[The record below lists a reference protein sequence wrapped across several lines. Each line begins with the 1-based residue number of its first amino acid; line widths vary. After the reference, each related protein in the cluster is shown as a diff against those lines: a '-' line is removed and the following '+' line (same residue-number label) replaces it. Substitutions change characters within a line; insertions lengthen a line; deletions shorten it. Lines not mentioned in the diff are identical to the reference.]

1 MPEFVIALVPQ
12 TAAHFY
18 DGGGPDNK
26 KLKMVVKSNL
36 GIVFYMGIIVEACGL
51 SS

>member
-26 KLKMVVKSNL
+26 KLKMVVKSKL
-36 GIVFYMGIIVEACGL
+36 GIVYMGIIVEACGL